1 VAKPLWG
8 REGGGISIFDN
19 QQTLIDEDR
28 TTYYYQQKRIYQ
40 QYQEMPETTISTWNG
55 DYTGKL
61 LIGSFLINGKPSGLF
76 LRVGERI
83 TGNLS
88 MFFGITTTL

>member
-19 QQTLIDEDR
+19 QQTLIDED
-28 TTYYYQQKRIYQ
+28 
-40 QYQEMPETTISTWNG
+40 
-55 DYTGKL
+55 
-61 LIGSFLINGKPSGLF
+61 FLINGKPSGLF